1 MRLVDAEDLKARA
14 REEIGG
20 MEEPLASQF
29 AILVE
34 WLVDKT
40 ATAYDVEKVVEQI
53 HNCFCKVIDA
63 CEEDIIPQEILEYNK
78 SICEI
83 VRSGGVE

>member
-1 MRLVDAEDLKARA
+1 MRLIDAEDLKARA

-20 MEEPLASQF
+20 MEEPFHSQF

-40 ATAYDVEKVVEQI
+40 ATAYDVEAVINEMECFAREQDGEP
-53 HNCFCKVIDA
+53 NAGFIDM
-63 CEEDIIPQEILEYNK
+63 CID
-78 SICEI
+78 I
-83 VRSGGVE
+83 VRGGVE

>member
-1 MRLVDAEDLKARA
+1 MRLIDAEDLKARA

-40 ATAYDVEKVVEQI
+40 ATAYDVEKVLEQI
-53 HNCFCKVIDA
+53 KYKLFCRDLPTNIVDH
-63 CEEDIIPQEILEYNK
+63 
-78 SICEI
+78 I
-83 VRSGGVE
+83 VRKGGVE